1 MITTKSV
8 QKSLRPRFGSRIS
21 LDPGFAEGA
30 AQLLRNGRSS
40 RLPIPDLSR
49 RMEDYLF
56 NALYDRLGPGMNCP
70 MDDGSFRRVS
80 MTELPA
86 AADEA
91 MFPFF
96 ASLCPCAL
104 HYEQLHSYWMEAGS
118 FSAMRALYLFFG
130 DYLPAR
136 EAEIIERIVREN
148 VPVSQQADWFESDSD
163 RS

>member
-1 MITTKSV
+1 MITTYSV
-8 QKSLRPRFGSRIS
+8 QKSLRPRFGSRIAD
-21 LDPGFAEGA
+21 DPGFADGA
-30 AQLLRNGRSS
+30 ARLLRDGRSG
-40 RLPIPDLSR
+40 RLSFSDMSL

-70 MDDGSFRRVS
+70 MDNGSFRHIS
-80 MTELPA
+80 MSELPA

-104 HYEQLHSYWMEAGS
+104 HYEQLHTYWMETGS
-118 FSAMRALYLFFG
+118 FSAMRALYLDFG
-130 DYLPAR
+130 DYLPDR

-148 VPVSQQADWFESDSD
+148 IPVPQQADWFDSVSD